1 MISKLK
7 TALPLLF
14 LLLIVFF
21 IKPGFFLNFW
31 MVIFV
36 FIQSVLL
43 FYLIEQNTRNALLG
57 KIILF
62 SLPILIGVFIIGN
75 GIYKDTFKVTSFEK
89 NQLWVRQE
97 LYRRELGIFGRYNF
111 GNRFIEQTKLIHDK
125 INKKITEPYEL
136 THYFSTENFSFYS
149 LFFLPFFV
157 LGFLFI
163 LSEKIKPTLYYLGL
177 ATIGAIL
184 VPPDRAYWLFLPLV
198 NLGLLFG
205 VKKMLEIF
213 KK

>member
-1 MISKLK
+1 MVLL
-7 TALPLLF
+7 ALPIVIGLF
-14 LLLIVFF
+14 
-21 IKPGFFLNFW
+21 
-31 MVIFV
+31 VI
-36 FIQSVLL
+36 
-43 FYLIEQNTRNALLG
+43 E
-57 KIILF
+57 
-62 SLPILIGVFIIGN
+62 N
-75 GIYKDTFKVTSFEK
+75 GIYKDTFKVTSLEN
-89 NQLWVRQE
+89 NQLWVRRE
-97 LYRRELGIFGRYNF
+97 LYRRELGLLGRYNF
-111 GNRFIEQTKLIHDK
+111 GNKFIEQTKLVHDK